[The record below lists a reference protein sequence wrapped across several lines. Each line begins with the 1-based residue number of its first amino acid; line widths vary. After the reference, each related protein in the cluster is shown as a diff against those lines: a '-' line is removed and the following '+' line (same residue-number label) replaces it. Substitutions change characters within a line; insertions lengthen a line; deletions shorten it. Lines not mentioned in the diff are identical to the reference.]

1 MESKEEIDE
10 PQWEPAGP
18 LSVEQEKDLTAFLSK
33 VMTACKSDSSVPE
46 FVGLQ
51 VQEWLKEMEEKKDE
65 TGDEVQGDQG
75 GS

>member
-1 MESKEEIDE
+1 MESKGDIEE
-10 PQWEPAGP
+10 PQWGLEPAGP
-18 LSVEQEKDLTAFLSK
+18 LSADQEKDLAEFLGK

-65 TGDEVQGDQG
+65 TTGEEIQGD
-75 GS
+75 